1 MTKDQWFLVCIIGA
15 FAIVA
20 FAVGIPY
27 LITHKGMRSPDDPVN
42 RAEAKAYFQRKR
54 TFFRRRQRLRQQQG
68 TASAQP
74 ERLAGRQD
82 TSGSPS
88 RLGPD

>member
-27 LITHKGMRSPDDPVN
+27 LITHKGMR
-42 RAEAKAYFQRKR
+42 
-54 TFFRRRQRLRQQQG
+54 
-68 TASAQP
+68 
-74 ERLAGRQD
+74 
-82 TSGSPS
+82 
-88 RLGPD
+88 